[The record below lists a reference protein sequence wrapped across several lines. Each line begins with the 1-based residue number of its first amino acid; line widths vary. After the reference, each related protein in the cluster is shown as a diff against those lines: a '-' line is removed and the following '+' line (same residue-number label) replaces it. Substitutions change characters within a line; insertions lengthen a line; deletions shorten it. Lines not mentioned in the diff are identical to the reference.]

1 MNNINIKPPKIM
13 KRTMAKDFETLE
25 KERQKMIAKMTPSE
39 RSEYLKDYEE
49 TFTNVEE
56 IVESGL
62 LYSTAP
68 TFVDTWEKTIVLNKD
83 NLKGTT
89 FVSKDESGYMV
100 SIDISRGEGELPK
113 ADKNIYF
120 VLGIPLNM
128 KCKWK
133 IIPET
138 KTSMQKIHFE
148 EIRIDDMQVFLYSCP
163 SK

>member
-1 MNNINIKPPKIM
+1 MNNNNIKTPKIM
-13 KRTMAKDFETLE
+13 KRTMAKDFETHE
-25 KERQKMIAKMTPSE
+25 KERKEMIAKMTPSK
-39 RSEYLKDYEE
+39 RSEYLNDYEKG
-49 TFTNVEE
+49 FTNAEFAGSE
-56 IVESGL
+56 LMYTTS
-62 LYSTAP
+62 P
-68 TFVDTWEKTIVLNKD
+68 TFDITIVLNED

-120 VLGIPLNM
+120 ALGIPINM

-138 KTSMQKIHFE
+138 ERSMAKIHFD
-148 EIRIDDMQVFLYSCP
+148 EIRIND
-163 SK
+163 K

>member
-1 MNNINIKPPKIM
+1 MNNNNIKPPKIM

-25 KERQKMIAKMTPSE
+25 KERQEMIAKMTPSE
-39 RSEYLKDYEE
+39 RSEYLKDFEKE
-49 TFTNVEE
+49 FKNVKF
-56 IVESGL
+56 VESGL
-62 LYSTAP
+62 MDSTSP
-68 TFVDTWEKTIVLNKD
+68 TFIDLLEKTIVLNES

-89 FVSKDESGYMV
+89 FISRDESGYLV

-138 KTSMQKIHFE
+138 ERSMAKIHFE
-148 EIRIDDMQVFLYSCP
+148 EIRINDKQILLYSCP